1 MFSVA
6 ARTLAECVVGD
17 EVSIIKIHS
26 LIDCLKTIL
35 LKL

>member
-26 LIDCLKTIL
+26 LFLFID
-35 LKL
+35 